1 MNTNRNTQITITATA
16 QMKDHQHNIIEA
28 EVELEPT
35 CEQDIIDAIQE
46 ELASNFDLLTEEL
59 TELIDDVCMYD
70 IKITSYGDLDNH
82 SPNYQDLQTV
92 YAINDADIDLD
103 LDIILAYADSTS
115 IDDLSNIEEA
125 YAGQYDSD
133 EEFAEQLAED
143 LGYINNDVSWPY
155 TCIDWEQA
163 ARELM
168 YDYFESNGY
177 YFRNV

>member
-1 MNTNRNTQITITATA
+1 MKRNTQITITATA
-16 QMKDHQHNIIEA
+16 QMKDHNNDLITA

-35 CEQDIIDAIQE
+35 CEQDIIDAISE
-46 ELASNFDLLTEEL
+46 ELRDNIDLLTEEL
-59 TELIDDVCMYD
+59 EEQLDLLTIDD

-82 SPNYQDLQTV
+82 SPNYQDLETV
-92 YAINDADIDLD
+92 YAINEADIDLD
-103 LDIILAYADSTS
+103 LDIILSYADNTS

-125 YAGQYDSD
+125 YAGQYNSD
-133 EEFAEQLAED
+133 EDFAEDMADQ

-177 YFRNV
+177 YFRNL

>member
-1 MNTNRNTQITITATA
+1 MKRNTQITITATA
-16 QMKDHQHNIIEA
+16 QIKDHQHNIITA

-46 ELASNFDLLTEEL
+46 ELRDNIDLLTEEL
-59 TELIDDVCMYD
+59 EEQLDLLTIDD

-92 YAINDADIDLD
+92 YAINEADIDLD
-103 LDIILAYADSTS
+103 LDIILSYADNTS

-125 YAGQYDSD
+125 YAGQYNSG
-133 EEFAEQLAED
+133 EAFAEDMADQ

-163 ARELM
+163 ASELM

-177 YFRNV
+177 YFRNL

>member
-1 MNTNRNTQITITATA
+1 MKRNTQITITATA
-16 QMKDHQHNIIEA
+16 QIKDHDNDLITV

-35 CEQDIIDAIQE
+35 CEQDIIDAISE
-46 ELASNFDLLTEEL
+46 ELRDNIDLLTEEL
-59 TELIDDVCMYD
+59 EEQLDLLTIDD
-70 IKITSYGDLDNH
+70 IEITYYGELEYH
-82 SPNYQDLQTV
+82 SDKYQDLQTV
-92 YAINDADIDLD
+92 YAINEADIDLD
-103 LDIILAYADSTS
+103 LDIILSYADNTS

-125 YAGQYDSD
+125 YAGSYSSD
-133 EEFAEQLAED
+133 EEFAEDMADQ

>member
-16 QMKDHQHNIIEA
+16 QIKDHQHNIITA

-35 CEQDIIDAIQE
+35 CEQDIIDAIQD

-82 SPNYQDLQTV
+82 SSNYQDLETV
-92 YAINDADIDLD
+92 YAINYADIDLD
-103 LDIILAYADSTS
+103 LDIILSYADNTS

-125 YAGQYDSD
+125 YAGQYNSD
-133 EEFAEQLAED
+133 EEFAEDMADQ

-163 ARELM
+163 ASELM

>member
-1 MNTNRNTQITITATA
+1 MKRNTQITITATA
-16 QMKDHQHNIIEA
+16 QIKDHDNDLITA

-82 SPNYQDLQTV
+82 SPNYQDLETV
-92 YAINDADIDLD
+92 YAINEADIDLD
-103 LDIILAYADSTS
+103 LDIILSYADNTS
-115 IDDLSNIEEA
+115 IGHISGAEET
-125 YAGQYDSD
+125 YAGQYNSD
-133 EEFAEQLAED
+133 EEFAEDMADQ